1 MHLLRLMILLGL
13 AFVTACGPLQPASGP
28 PSYGRGNAGGTNSGA

>member
-1 MHLLRLMILLGL
+1 MHRSRLLLLLGL
-13 AFVTACGPLQPASGP
+13 LLLSACGPLQPSTEP